1 MMMAKPKF
9 DLTSDIVEV
18 TQESVTATPTNYH
31 SKLEKSETSSK
42 VYGEQILLTIA
53 VEKDVRDEFKVWCA
67 QNKLKMREAFL
78 KGFELL
84 KASYK

>member
-1 MMMAKPKF
+1 MMAKPKF

-18 TQESVTATPTNYH
+18 TQEPVNAAPTNYY
-31 SKLEKSETSSK
+31 SKNEKRETGTK
-42 VYGEQILLTIA
+42 GYVEQTLLTIA
-53 VEKDVRDEFKVWCA
+53 VEKEVRDEFKVWCA
-67 QNKLKMREAFL
+67 QNKLKMKEAFL